1 MALITCP
8 ACGKPIS
15 DKAVKCP
22 HCKKDVTF
30 DADSLKEE
38 TESEI
43 VVQSEVQSPQSRPTP
58 MPNIVEHP
66 KQQDSVEVDSYH
78 DEEHSN
84 KGLFALIAV
93 VVIVAALCIGYYF
106 MINQNNQE
114 TPTSDNTET
123 VIDTLA
129 VDTVAVSD
137 EVENP
142 SEFVTLDLSAFL
154 LHGHVKKVIE
164 SDGCVICFDSN
175 GKISD
180 YNDGT
185 IDLSDEYMDV
195 TYFEHGLGLGSC
207 DSSIDYTMDSQN
219 RLVSINI
226 SMGNSYE
233 SEKKYSDYDK
243 NGLPTKCK
251 IVENYQEREEGEE
264 ELPMSEI
271 WKQRTITTTIKYFNI
286 DEYGNWRVKTET
298 DNEGNTSTIHRSI
311 EYY

>member
-1 MALITCP
+1 MALIICP
-8 ACGKPIS
+8 HCGKPVS

-22 HCKKDVTF
+22 HCKKNVTF

-38 TESEI
+38 TESGI

-78 DEEHSN
+78 EEEHSN

-129 VDTVAVSD
+129 VDTIAASY

-142 SEFVTLDLSAFL
+142 SDFVTLDLSAFL
-154 LHGHVKKVIE
+154 LHGKVKSVKEDNGNEYSFDEEGILIKYVNSWDKKAIIIKHEGNSLRLDYDDYGEWFESYTVI
-164 SDGCVICFDSN
+164 DG
-175 GKISD
+175 KLAETEYD
-180 YNDGT
+180 YVTEGSFYTYYGYNTDNLPTKYKMYPSKACENEYLTNGT
-185 IDLSDEYMDV
+185 I
-195 TYFEHGLGLGSC
+195 
-207 DSSIDYTMDSQN
+207 
-219 RLVSINI
+219 R
-226 SMGNSYE
+226 
-233 SEKKYSDYDK
+233 YSDY
-243 NGLPTKCK
+243 
-251 IVENYQEREEGEE
+251 
-264 ELPMSEI
+264 
-271 WKQRTITTTIKYFNI
+271 
-286 DEYGNWRVKTET
+286 DEYGNWRVKTRT
-298 DNEGNTSTIHRSI
+298 DDEGNTSIVHRSI